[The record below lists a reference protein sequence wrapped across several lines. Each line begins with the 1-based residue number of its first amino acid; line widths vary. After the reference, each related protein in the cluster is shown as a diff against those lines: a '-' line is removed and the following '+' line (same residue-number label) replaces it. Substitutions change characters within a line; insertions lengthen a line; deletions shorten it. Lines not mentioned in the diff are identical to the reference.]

1 MKNIYYTDL
10 FVITDD
16 HRKDKYE
23 KLLIASL
30 KNDLSNWQEFLDSEG
45 EIYYVSP
52 WYGDSK
58 FLISKYGSLD
68 IAYVK
73 HKKSVVYN
81 ADVKSEL
88 ISNNFTGEFY

>member
-30 KNDLSNWQEFLDSEG
+30 KNDLSN
-45 EIYYVSP
+45 
-52 WYGDSK
+52 
-58 FLISKYGSLD
+58 
-68 IAYVK
+68 
-73 HKKSVVYN
+73 
-81 ADVKSEL
+81 
-88 ISNNFTGEFY
+88 